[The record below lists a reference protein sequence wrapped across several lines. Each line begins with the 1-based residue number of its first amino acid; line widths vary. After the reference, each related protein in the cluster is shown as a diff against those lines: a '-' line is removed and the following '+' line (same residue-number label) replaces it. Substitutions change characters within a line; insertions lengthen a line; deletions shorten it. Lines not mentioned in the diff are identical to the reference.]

1 MHLLSFITIRQAGLF
16 MRLTILLA
24 QGVMWNA
31 FFLSYLISPKACHRF
46 VGYLE
51 EEAGLSSVDISPT
64 QSDTL
69 RNSIYL
75 VCVAVLLTH
84 RLVLLC

>member
-1 MHLLSFITIRQAGLF
+1 MTSLTCPHQLNIVNTGIHTLLAEAENERMHLLSFITIRQAGLF

-51 EEAGLSSVDISPT
+51 EEA
-64 QSDTL
+64 
-69 RNSIYL
+69 
-75 VCVAVLLTH
+75 
-84 RLVLLC
+84 